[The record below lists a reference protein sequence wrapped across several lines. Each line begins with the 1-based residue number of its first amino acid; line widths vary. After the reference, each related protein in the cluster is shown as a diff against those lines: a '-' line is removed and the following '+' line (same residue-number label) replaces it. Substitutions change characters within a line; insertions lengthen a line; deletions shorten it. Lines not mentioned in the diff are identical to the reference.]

1 VLADLLPAAVLEA
14 DPQALLD
21 LELDLSARPP
31 FRDIASQLHLFARR
45 P

>member
-1 VLADLLPAAVLEA
+1 VLADLLPAAVIEA
-14 DPQALLD
+14 DPQAT
-21 LELDLSARPP
+21 LELELALSSRPP

>member
-1 VLADLLPAAVLEA
+1 MLADLLPAAVVEE
-14 DPQALLD
+14 DPQALLE
-21 LELDLSARPP
+21 LELALAARPP